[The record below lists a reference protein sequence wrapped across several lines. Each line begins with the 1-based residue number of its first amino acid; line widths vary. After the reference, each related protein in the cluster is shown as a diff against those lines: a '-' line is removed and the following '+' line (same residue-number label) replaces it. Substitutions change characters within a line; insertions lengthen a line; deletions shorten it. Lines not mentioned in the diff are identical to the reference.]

1 MKKNLLFLII
11 CLFLGAG
18 LNQLSAQ
25 NLEPSGNSFWLE
37 QNWSTRVYCDGIW
50 VDVIYGYMK
59 VHAVDIYKDGEYV
72 RQIVHAH
79 GEAIS
84 WVTGEKFKY
93 KEVGKWYPNEEIS
106 TWRYNLPG
114 EDGSHYI
121 GTLVIDM
128 GVSPWQFIPG
138 DCKCF

>member
-1 MKKNLLFLII
+1 
-11 CLFLGAG
+11 
-18 LNQLSAQ
+18 
-25 NLEPSGNSFWLE
+25 
-37 QNWSTRVYCDGIW
+37 
-50 VDVIYGYMK
+50 MK